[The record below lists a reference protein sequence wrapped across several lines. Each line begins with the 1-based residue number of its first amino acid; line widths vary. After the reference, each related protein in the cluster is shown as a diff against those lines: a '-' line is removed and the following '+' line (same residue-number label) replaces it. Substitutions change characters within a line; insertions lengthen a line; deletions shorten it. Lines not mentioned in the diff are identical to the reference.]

1 MRNIHFGIISVLL
14 VFVGCV
20 PSLHELYTE
29 ETLVFDPSIAGQWQQ
44 KNEDA
49 VWEFKPDKKNKSYD
63 LTIIEEKDKKSRLK
77 AHLVNLNGKRFFDFY
92 PGDDVELDTGDWV
105 KASLIP
111 GHLFL
116 RIDQTEPNLVL
127 AAMNPDTINKLLEKK
142 PELIKHEQIHDGDSI
157 VLTDKPKQLQAFVTA
172 GLEIEDFFGDPMILE
187 RAKPA
192 EPNKP

>member
-1 MRNIHFGIISVLL
+1 MRNMHFLVISVVL

-29 ETLVFDPSIAGQWQQ
+29 ETLTFDPSIAGRWEQ
-44 KNEDA
+44 KDDEA
-49 VWEFKPDKKNKSYD
+49 VWEFTANADSKSYA
-63 LTIIEEKDKKSRLK
+63 LTIFEKEKKKSELK

-92 PGDDVELDTGDWV
+92 LGDNVEIETGDWV
-105 KASLIP
+105 KLTLIP

-116 RIDQTEPNLVL
+116 RIDQTEPNLVF
-127 AAMNPDTINKLLEKK
+127 AAMNLDTINKLLEKK

-187 RAKPA
+187 RAQPSD
-192 EPNKP
+192 PNKP